1 MSSYASPIQAVIDRL
16 KWHVSNPGGLLNG
29 VKFMDYPRVETIG
42 KADLPEVRLFIPD
55 FTEIQNM
62 RRLLTCSISLNLL
75 VATVREKGVAELTS
89 LAEKV
94 LDSLETDTELSVDAR
109 INGSLRYPFS
119 WKTDKSFAEDVSSN
133 LQIVL
138 TLVPAKTPLRGK
150 RRL

>member
-1 MSSYASPIQAVIDRL
+1 MSSYASPIQAVIERL
-16 KWHVSNPGGLLNG
+16 KWHIENHHGLLSG
-29 VKFMDYPRVETIG
+29 VKFKDYPRVETIG

-55 FTEIQNM
+55 FTETHNM
-62 RRLLTCSISLNLL
+62 RRLLTCSINLNLL
-75 VATVREKGVAELTS
+75 VATVREKGIAELTG

-94 LDSLETDTELSVDAR
+94 LDALEIGTDLAIDAR

-138 TLVPAKTPLRGK
+138 TMVPAKTPLRGK